1 MKFSQLAAQRYSVR
15 RFDSRPVEQAVLD
28 QILETGR
35 LAPTAK
41 NLQPQRI
48 YVVRSEVLLAKLR
61 AITAMT
67 FDAPQVLIICA
78 DQSEAWVNPFNG
90 RSSAEMDASIVAAHM
105 MLQMQELGIGST
117 WVCWFDTEKVKQT
130 LALRKALSRIACF
143 PLAIPAPTAG
153 HPANMSSASRWIRQC
168 GISDGL
174 CPLAFIFAAFILL
187 EDIQSISLDVFLSL
201 G

>member
-1 MKFSQLAAQRYSVR
+1 MKFSELAAQRYSVR
-15 RFDSRPVEQAVLD
+15 RFDSRPVEQDVLD

-48 YVVRSEVLLAKLR
+48 YVVRSEALLAKLR
-61 AITAMT
+61 TITTMT

-78 DQSEAWVNPFNG
+78 APSAARATPFNG

-117 WVCWFDTEKVKQT
+117 WVCWFDTEKVKQA
-130 LALRKALSRIACF
+130 LALPESVEPYCLLPFGYPSAGCRPSRQHDQRK
-143 PLAIPAPTAG
+143 PLDQTV
-153 HPANMSSASRWIRQC
+153 QY
-168 GISDGL
+168 L
-174 CPLAFIFAAFILL
+174 
-187 EDIQSISLDVFLSL
+187 
-201 G
+201 

>member
-67 FDAPQVLIICA
+67 FDAPQVLII
-78 DQSEAWVNPFNG
+78 WVNPFNG

-130 LALRKALSRIACF
+130 LALPESVEPYCLLPFGYPGADCRPSRQHEQRK
-143 PLAIPAPTAG
+143 PLDQTV
-153 HPANMSSASRWIRQC
+153 RY
-168 GISDGL
+168 L
-174 CPLAFIFAAFILL
+174 
-187 EDIQSISLDVFLSL
+187 
-201 G
+201 

>member
-67 FDAPQVLIICA
+67 FARIRAKPGLIRSTA
-78 DQSEAWVNPFNG
+78 AVQRKWTRQSLP
-90 RSSAEMDASIVAAHM
+90 H
-105 MLQMQELGIGST
+105 T
-117 WVCWFDTEKVKQT
+117 
-130 LALRKALSRIACF
+130 
-143 PLAIPAPTAG
+143 
-153 HPANMSSASRWIRQC
+153 
-168 GISDGL
+168 
-174 CPLAFIFAAFILL
+174 
-187 EDIQSISLDVFLSL
+187 
-201 G
+201 

>member
-1 MKFSQLAAQRYSVR
+1 MKFSELAAQRYSVR
-15 RFDSRPVEQAVLD
+15 RFDSRPVEQDVLD

-67 FDAPQVLIICA
+67 FDAPPVLILCA
-78 DQSEAWVNPFNG
+78 DPSEAWVNPFNG

-117 WVCWFDTEKVKQT
+117 WVCWFDTEKVKQA
-130 LALRKALSRIACF
+130 LALPESVEPYCLLPFGYPSAGCRPSRQHDQRK
-143 PLAIPAPTAG
+143 PLDQTV
-153 HPANMSSASRWIRQC
+153 R
-168 GISDGL
+168 
-174 CPLAFIFAAFILL
+174 
-187 EDIQSISLDVFLSL
+187 SL
-201 G
+201 

>member
-1 MKFSQLAAQRYSVR
+1 MKFSELAAQRYSVR
-15 RFDSRPVEQAVLD
+15 RFDSRPVEQDVLD

-48 YVVRSEVLLAKLR
+48 YVVRSEALLAKLR
-61 AITAMT
+61 TITTMT

-78 DQSEAWVNPFNG
+78 DPSEAWVNPFNG

-117 WVCWFDTEKVKQT
+117 WVCWFDTEKVKQA
-130 LALRKALSRIACF
+130 LALPESVEPYCLLPFGYPS
-143 PLAIPAPTAG
+143 AG
-153 HPANMSSASRWIRQC
+153 CRLPGNTISASRWIRQC
-168 GISDGL
+168 
-174 CPLAFIFAAFILL
+174 
-187 EDIQSISLDVFLSL
+187 SISNSILSL
-201 G
+201 RRSEAQCLLIY

>member
-1 MKFSQLAAQRYSVR
+1 MKFSELAAQRYSVR
-15 RFDSRPVEQAVLD
+15 RFDSRPVEQDVLD

-48 YVVRSEVLLAKLR
+48 YVVRSEALLAKLR
-61 AITAMT
+61 AITTMT

-78 DQSEAWVNPFNG
+78 DPSEAWVNPFNG

-117 WVCWFDTEKVKQT
+117 MGLLVRYGEGKTG
-130 LALRKALSRIACF
+130 AG
-143 PLAIPAPTAG
+143 PAG
-153 HPANMSSASRWIRQC
+153 KR
-168 GISDGL
+168 
-174 CPLAFIFAAFILL
+174 
-187 EDIQSISLDVFLSL
+187 
-201 G
+201 

>member
-105 MLQMQELGIGST
+105 MQELGIGST

-130 LALRKALSRIACF
+130 LALPESVEPYCLLPFGYPGADCRPSRQHEQRK
-143 PLAIPAPTAG
+143 PLDQTV
-153 HPANMSSASRWIRQC
+153 RY
-168 GISDGL
+168 L
-174 CPLAFIFAAFILL
+174 
-187 EDIQSISLDVFLSL
+187 
-201 G
+201 

>member
-41 NLQPQRI
+41 NMQPQRI

-90 RSSAEMDASIVAAHM
+90 PQFSGNGRVNRCRTHDAADAGAGNWQH
-105 MLQMQELGIGST
+105 LGLLVRHG
-117 WVCWFDTEKVKQT
+117 KG
-130 LALRKALSRIACF
+130 KADAG
-143 PLAIPAPTAG
+143 PAG
-153 HPANMSSASRWIRQC
+153 KR
-168 GISDGL
+168 
-174 CPLAFIFAAFILL
+174 
-187 EDIQSISLDVFLSL
+187 
-201 G
+201 